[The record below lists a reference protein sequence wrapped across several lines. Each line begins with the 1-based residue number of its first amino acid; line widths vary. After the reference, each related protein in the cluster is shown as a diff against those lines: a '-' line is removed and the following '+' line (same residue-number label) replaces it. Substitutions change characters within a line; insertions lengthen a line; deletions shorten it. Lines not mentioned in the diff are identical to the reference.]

1 MSSLNI
7 KIGAGGATG
16 NRAVIEDAVGKAI
29 EWMLAQGGG
38 WVIAFFIG
46 TYSYFLDKR
55 MQEERRE
62 AEEQALA
69 ANIQIRE
76 QYEKRLEEFREILD
90 VMTNS
95 TTTVTSMH
103 TSLTASSDAINQLA
117 LGFTKLLAEF
127 QAQQA
132 RWEDRKGTMAKQL
145 DDIQSRI
152 EHLQRTGRGRV
163 A

>member
-1 MSSLNI
+1 M
-7 KIGAGGATG
+7 
-16 NRAVIEDAVGKAI
+16 VEEAVGKAI

-46 TYSYFLDKR
+46 TYSFFLDKR
-55 MQEERRE
+55 MQDERRE
-62 AEEQALA
+62 AEEA
-69 ANIQIRE
+69 AAVYNTQIKE
-76 QYEKRLEEFREILD
+76 QYEKRLEEFRELLD

-95 TTTVTSMH
+95 TNTVTAMH

-127 QAQQA
+127 QTQQA
-132 RWEDRKGTMAKQL
+132 RWEDRRTHMAKQL
-145 DDIQSRI
+145 DDIQTRI
-152 EHLQRTGRGRV
+152 ENLQRGRGRV

>member
-1 MSSLNI
+1 M
-7 KIGAGGATG
+7 
-16 NRAVIEDAVGKAI
+16 IEEAVGKAI

-38 WVIAFFIG
+38 WVIAFLLGAYGF
-46 TYSYFLDKR
+46 FLDKR
-55 MQEERRE
+55 AQEDRRIY
-62 AEEQALA
+62 EEQLA
-69 ANIQIRE
+69 AHNVQIKE

-95 TTTVTSMH
+95 TNTVTAMH

-117 LGFTKLLAEF
+117 VGFTRLLAEF
-127 QAQQA
+127 QAQQS
-132 RWEDRKGTMAKQL
+132 RWDDRRGAMAKQL

-152 EHLQRTGRGRV
+152 ENLQRGGRGRV

>member
-1 MSSLNI
+1 M
-7 KIGAGGATG
+7 
-16 NRAVIEDAVGKAI
+16 IEEAVGKAI

-38 WVIAFFIG
+38 WVIAFIVG

-62 AEEQALA
+62 FEA
-69 ANIQIRE
+69 AAAAHNTQIKE
-76 QYEKRLEEFREILD
+76 QYEKRLDEFRELLD

-95 TTTVTSMH
+95 TSTVTAMH

-117 LGFTKLLAEF
+117 VGFTRLLAEF
-127 QAQQA
+127 QAQQS
-132 RWEDRKGTMAKQL
+132 RWDDRRGAMAKQL
-145 DDIQSRI
+145 DDIQARI
-152 EHLQRTGRGRV
+152 EHLQRNGRGRV

>member
-1 MSSLNI
+1 M
-7 KIGAGGATG
+7 
-16 NRAVIEDAVGKAI
+16 IENAVGKAL

-38 WVIAFFIG
+38 WVIAVVVGI
-46 TYSYFLDKR
+46 YSYFLDKR

-62 AEEQALA
+62 AEEQTAVSNAL
-69 ANIQIRE
+69 IRE

-117 LGFTKLLAEF
+117 VGFTRLLAEF
-127 QAQQA
+127 QAQQT
-132 RWEDRKGTMAKQL
+132 RWDDRRGSMAKQL
-145 DDIQSRI
+145 DDIQARI
-152 EHLQRTGRGRV
+152 ENLQRGRGGRV

>member
-1 MSSLNI
+1 M
-7 KIGAGGATG
+7 
-16 NRAVIEDAVGKAI
+16 IEEAVGKAI

-62 AEEQALA
+62 FEVATALH
-69 ANIQIRE
+69 NTQIKE
-76 QYEKRLEEFREILD
+76 QYEKRLDEFRELLD

-95 TTTVTSMH
+95 TSTVTAMH

-117 LGFTKLLAEF
+117 VGFTRLLAEF
-127 QAQQA
+127 QAQQS
-132 RWEDRKGTMAKQL
+132 RWDDRRGAMAKQL
-145 DDIQSRI
+145 DDIQARI
-152 EHLQRTGRGRV
+152 ENLQRNGRGRV